1 MEKKRLSD
9 SITLAKRENDSLE
22 SLRLRS
28 PLLYEGTKF
37 DFRQDGY
44 AYSKDGYFVSLD
56 TTEFGR
62 MLRTLYANE
71 RLLRE
76 AEKVSPERYRQ
87 VSDSI
92 AAAKKLGKSADS
104 GGKMKGTRK
113 KNKEDVVAPVQQKE
127 EGAAEQIPAKD
138 EKGGAE

>member
-1 MEKKRLSD
+1 
-9 SITLAKRENDSLE
+9 
-22 SLRLRS
+22 
-28 PLLYEGTKF
+28 
-37 DFRQDGY
+37 
-44 AYSKDGYFVSLD
+44 
-56 TTEFGR
+56 

-92 AAAKKLGKSADS
+92 AAAKNLSKSAVS
-104 GGKMKGTRK
+104 GGKVKGEKKKKSGAKTKVEKKPKNEKADKVEKAQPLDDTSGKEKQNKRK
-113 KNKEDVVAPVQQKE
+113 EKKKKSKEDVVAPVQQKD
-127 EGAAEQIPAKD
+127 EGAAEQTPAEN